1 MNETSAIDASIEDM
15 ERALDTVVGEIIKLR
30 KKSDER
36 PGERE
41 MPVPQPRSGLAQTP
55 FKSALDLIAHAPID
69 GALRLAAR
77 DIGEGLFGV
86 LQDPQKMLRV
96 ARRVCSQDEVNWS
109 KRMTIIDAAWEGI
122 GSDGQGYWG

>member
-1 MNETSAIDASIEDM
+1 M
-15 ERALDTVVGEIIKLR
+15 ERALDTVVREIIKLQKR
-30 KKSDER
+30 DGR
-36 PGERE
+36 PGEKE
-41 MPVPQPRSGLAQTP
+41 PPGPQPRLGLAQTP
-55 FKSALDLIAHAPID
+55 FKSALDLISHAPID
-69 GALRLAAR
+69 GALKLAAR

-122 GSDGQGYWG
+122 GSDAQGHWG